1 MGVVVAGL
9 VLVALGIVTTGVG
22 VVITGMVIA
31 VIGILVLAGRTPGS
45 LAVVLGLTAF
55 ATGMSYAFAVENT
68 YEYEFGTGRSSSSS
82 DFQVNGGA
90 IAIAV
95 IGVILVIV
103 GSVLNKRRVRWP
115 SDLGPALAGV
125 GSAARQAGAGLA
137 RSTESAITAAQRG
150 MQGSR
155 PDQTVTAP
163 VPPSALHDALLAIL
177 APSAPGPRPAGYL
190 LENRPGLIRLAFGA
204 ADRPPL
210 FVLEFRIAAAATP
223 PPPGPPGSIQPPSS
237 SAQVFTVCSTPAAP
251 PATGIVAGEVRA
263 EILGLIDRQLRLQ
276 LPGAQV
282 QAGG

>member
-9 VLVALGIVTTGVG
+9 VLVALGIVTTGIG
-22 VVITGMVIA
+22 VVITGMVIT
-31 VIGILVLAGRTPGS
+31 VIGILVLAGRTPGR
-45 LAVVLGLTAF
+45 LVGVLGLTAF
-55 ATGMSYAFAVENT
+55 VTGMSYAVAVENT
-68 YEYEFGTGRSSSSS
+68 YEYDFGTGSSSSSS

-103 GSVLNKRRVRWP
+103 GSVLSKRRVRWP

-137 RSTESAITAAQRG
+137 RSTQSAITAAQRG

-177 APSAPGPRPAGYL
+177 APSAPGPRPTGYL
-190 LENRPGLIRLAFGA
+190 LENRPGLARLAFGA

-210 FVLEFRIAAAATP
+210 FVLEFRIAATTP
-223 PPPGPPGSIQPPSS
+223 PPPGPTGSIQPPSS
-237 SAQVFTVCSTPAAP
+237 SAQVFTVFSTPAAP
-251 PATGIVAGEVRA
+251 PATGIVAGDVRA
-263 EILGLIDRQLRLQ
+263 EILGLIDRQLPLRC
-276 LPGAQV
+276 PGARV
-282 QAGG
+282 QARG